1 MPSNPQVITIDGP
14 AGAGKSTVARRL
26 AKILKFSYLDTGAMY
41 RALTLK
47 ALRHKIPLENEDK
60 LVELARQT
68 TIDLTDGSQGV
79 KVFLDAED
87 VSEEIRS
94 LEVTNN
100 TFYIAR
106 SPKVREIMV
115 GWQRE
120 IGKKRGVVAEGRD
133 LGTVVFP
140 QAFRKFYLDA
150 NLEERSRRRVKE
162 LRDKGKEVN
171 DESLLKDLN
180 ERDQKDMTRKV
191 GPLKKA
197 EDAIFIDS
205 TDLSID
211 QVVEKIL
218 SYIKRQDG

>member
-1 MPSNPQVITIDGP
+1 MSSNPRVITIDGP

-26 AKILKFSYLDTGAMY
+26 AKILKLSYLDTGAMY

-47 ALRHKIPLENEDK
+47 ALRHKVPLENEDK

-68 TIDLTDGSQGV
+68 TIDLADGADGI

-94 LEVTNN
+94 LDVTNN

-106 SPKVREIMV
+106 SPRVREIMV

-120 IGKKRGVVAEGRD
+120 IGQRRGVVAEGRD

-140 QAFRKFYLDA
+140 GAFRKFYLDA
-150 NLEERSRRRVKE
+150 NLEERSHRRVKE
-162 LRDKGKEVN
+162 LRDKGKEVDDGN
-171 DESLLKDLN
+171 LLKELN
-180 ERDQKDMTRKV
+180 ERDYKDMTRKV

-197 EDAIFIDS
+197 DDAIFIDS
-205 TDLSID
+205 TNLSID
-211 QVVEKIL
+211 DVVGRIL
-218 SYIKRQDG
+218 GYIKK

>member
-1 MPSNPQVITIDGP
+1 MSSNPKVITIDGP

-26 AKILKFSYLDTGAMY
+26 AKILKLSYLDTGAMY

-47 ALRHKIPLENEDK
+47 ALRHKVPLENEDK

-68 TIDLTDGSQGV
+68 TIDLADGADGI

-94 LEVTNN
+94 LDVTNN

-106 SPKVREIMV
+106 SPRVREIMV

-120 IGKKRGVVAEGRD
+120 IGQRRGVVAEGRD

-140 QAFRKFYLDA
+140 GAFRKFYLDA
-150 NLEERSRRRVKE
+150 NLEERSHRRVKE
-162 LRDKGKEVN
+162 LRDKGKEVDDGN
-171 DESLLKDLN
+171 LLKELN
-180 ERDQKDMTRKV
+180 ERDYKDMTRKV

-197 EDAIFIDS
+197 DDAIFIDS
-205 TDLSID
+205 TNLSID
-211 QVVEKIL
+211 EVVGRIL
-218 SYIKRQDG
+218 GYIKK